1 MSVIIVG
8 GNDRMA
14 TRYKDICKSYD
25 CKAKVFINKYPTG
38 FDKKIGT
45 PDLAV
50 VFTDTVSHKMLN
62 GLNQRAS
69 KLDFPVAIYH
79 SSSCS
84 ALKNVLEKYCAN
96 KGVANA

>member
-25 CKAKVFINKYPTG
+25 CKAKVFIKYPTG
-38 FDKKIGT
+38 FDKKIGS

-69 KLDFPVAIYH
+69 KLDFPGGIYA
-79 SSSCS
+79 SISCS
-84 ALKNVLEKYCAN
+84 GFEDVLEKYCT
-96 KGVANA
+96 KGVVNA

>member
-25 CKAKVFINKYPTG
+25 CKAKVFIKYPTG
-38 FDKKIGT
+38 FDKKIGS

-62 GLNQRAS
+62 GLNQSAS
-69 KLDFPVAIYH
+69 NLDFPVAICH

-84 ALKNVLEKYCAN
+84 ALKNVLEKYCT
-96 KGVANA
+96 KGVVNA

>member
-25 CKAKVFINKYPTG
+25 CKAKVFIKYPTG
-38 FDKKIGT
+38 FDKKIGS
-45 PDLAV
+45 P
-50 VFTDTVSHKMLN
+50 

-69 KLDFPVAIYH
+69 KLDFPVAICH

-84 ALKNVLEKYCAN
+84 ALKNVLEKYCT
-96 KGVANA
+96 KGVVNA